1 MKNTLHLCIID
12 EQDQTGHLTRLLNEE
27 FPEFTINFRTDNI
40 HHAGEYLL
48 KNTPDLIF
56 ADLRPAGT
64 AEVEMLSGF
73 SGRLSSVI
81 LITDSETSAIWAVKR
96 GITGCLMK
104 PVNNLDFVVTVN
116 KAVEDIR
123 KQKAVPVI
131 PVLHNKINLPTL
143 QGFKRVNID
152 DIIRCEADSNY
163 TYIYLSD
170 KSKVMV
176 SRTLCEFEKHLSGYP
191 FFRIHHKH
199 LINLEHLKEYI
210 RGKGGQVVMAD
221 NSILDV
227 STRKK
232 NEFLN
237 AIAW

>member
-12 EQDQTGHLTRLLNEE
+12 EQDYNGHLTRLLNEE
-27 FPEFTINFRTDNI
+27 FPEFTIDFCTNSI
-40 HHAGEYLL
+40 HHAGTYLL

-64 AEVEMLSGF
+64 TEVEMLSEFTGD
-73 SGRLSSVI
+73 RSSVI
-81 LITDSETSAIWAVKR
+81 FITESETSAIQAVKR

-104 PVNNLDFVVTVN
+104 PVRNFDFVVTVN

-123 KQKAVPVI
+123 KQKAGHLSPVF
-131 PVLHNKINLPTL
+131 HHKINLPTL
-143 QGFKRVNID
+143 QGFRRVNID

-163 TYIYLSD
+163 TIIHLSD
-170 KSKVMV
+170 KSRVMV
-176 SRTLCEFEKHLSGYP
+176 SRTLCDFEKHLSGSH

-210 RGKGGQVVMAD
+210 RGKGGQVIMTDHSV
-221 NSILDV
+221 LDV

-232 NEFLN
+232 NEFLH
-237 AIAW
+237 AIA